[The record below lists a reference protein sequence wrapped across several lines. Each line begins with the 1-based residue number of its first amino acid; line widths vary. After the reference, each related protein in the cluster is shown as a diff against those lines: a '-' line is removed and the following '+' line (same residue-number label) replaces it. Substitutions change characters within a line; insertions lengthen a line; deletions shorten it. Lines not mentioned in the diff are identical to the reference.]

1 MTDDAPRRPAEGTR
15 MKTITHV
22 LIADDHPMVR
32 DALRRTLLLL
42 DPALQVLEAAD
53 YAGVVRALQMGLDT
67 TPGEPARA
75 LMALVDLHMPG
86 MDRVDGLRRLR
97 LQFPAVPLVVASGED
112 DPAVIRATLAAGAL
126 GFLPKSEPPEVLQQ
140 ALRLVLGGG
149 TYTPA
154 QALADLRHG
163 AAPPRPDAGGLT
175 PRQLD
180 VLRCLMRGQPNKLI
194 ARELGLTEGTVKIHI
209 AAILRVL
216 QARNRTEAVVV
227 ARDLGLQA

>member
-1 MTDDAPRRPAEGTR
+1 M
-15 MKTITHV
+15 IV

-32 DALRRTLLLL
+32 DALKRTLLLVE
-42 DPALQVLEAAD
+42 PTALVVEAAD
-53 YAGVVRALQMGLDT
+53 FAGAHQHLATGAVRWALL
-67 TPGEPARA
+67 
-75 LMALVDLHMPG
+75 DLHMPG

-97 LQFPAVPLVVASGED
+97 LQFPGVSMVVASGED
-112 DPAVIRATLAAGAL
+112 DPAVIRAALAAGAV
-126 GFLPKSEPPEVLQQ
+126 GFLPKSESPEVLQQ

-149 TYTPA
+149 TYMPA

-163 AAPPRPDAGGLT
+163 APPPRPDASGLT
-175 PRQLD
+175 PRQTD

-227 ARDLGLQA
+227 ARNLGLQA

>member
-1 MTDDAPRRPAEGTR
+1 
-15 MKTITHV
+15 MKV

-32 DALRRTLLLL
+32 DALKRTLLLVE
-42 DPALQVLEAAD
+42 PAAEVLEAAD
-53 YAGVVRALQMGLDT
+53 YAGAVQALQSQALDL
-67 TPGEPARA
+67 A
-75 LMALVDLHMPG
+75 LLDLHMLG

-97 LQFPAVPLVVASGED
+97 LRFAGVPMVVASGED
-112 DPAVIRATLAAGAL
+112 DPVVMRATLAAGAR
-126 GFLPKSEPPEVLQQ
+126 GFLPKSEAPEVLQQ

-149 TYTPA
+149 TYLPA

-163 AAPPRPDAGGLT
+163 APPPRPDAGGLT
-175 PRQLD
+175 PRQTD

>member
-1 MTDDAPRRPAEGTR
+1 MN
-15 MKTITHV
+15 V

-32 DALRRTLLLL
+32 DALKRTLLLVE
-42 DPALQVLEAAD
+42 PGARIVEAAD
-53 YAGVVRALQMGLDT
+53 FAGAHQHLHSGGIQLALL
-67 TPGEPARA
+67 
-75 LMALVDLHMPG
+75 DLHMPG

-97 LQFPAVPLVVASGED
+97 LQFPGVAMVVASGED
-112 DPAVIRATLAAGAL
+112 DPAVIRATLAAGAV
-126 GFLPKSEPPEVLQQ
+126 GFLPKSESPEVLQQ

-149 TYTPA
+149 TYLPA

-163 AAPPRPDAGGLT
+163 APPPRPDASGLT
-175 PRQLD
+175 PRQTD

-227 ARDLGLQA
+227 ARNLGLQA

>member
-1 MTDDAPRRPAEGTR
+1 
-15 MKTITHV
+15 MKV
-22 LIADDHPMVR
+22 LIADDHPLVR
-32 DALRRTLLLL
+32 DALKRTLLLVE
-42 DPALQVLEAAD
+42 PGAQVLEAAD
-53 YAGVVRALQMGLDT
+53 YAGALQLMQT
-67 TPGEPARA
+67 EPLQLA
-75 LMALVDLHMPG
+75 LLDLHMPG

-97 LQFPAVPLVVASGED
+97 LLFPQLPIALASGED
-112 DPAVIRATLAAGAL
+112 DPVVIRATLSAGAV
-126 GFLPKSEPPEVLQQ
+126 GFLPKSESPELLQQ

-149 TYTPA
+149 TYLPA

-163 AAPPRPDAGGLT
+163 APPPRPDASGLT

>member
-1 MTDDAPRRPAEGTR
+1 MN
-15 MKTITHV
+15 V

-32 DALRRTLLLL
+32 DALKRTLLLVQ
-42 DPALQVLEAAD
+42 PEAQVFEAAD
-53 YAGVVRALQMGLDT
+53 YAGALRVLQQHSLQL
-67 TPGEPARA
+67 A
-75 LMALVDLHMPG
+75 LLDLHMPG
-86 MDRVDGLRRLR
+86 MERVEGLRRLR
-97 LQFPAVPLVVASGED
+97 LLHPGVTMVVASGED
-112 DPAVIRATLAAGAL
+112 DPAVIRATLAAGAA
-126 GFLPKSEPPEVLQQ
+126 GFLPKSEAPEVLQQ

-149 TYTPA
+149 TYMPA

-163 AAPPRPDAGGLT
+163 APPPRPDASGLT
-175 PRQLD
+175 PRQMD

-227 ARDLGLQA
+227 ARNLGLQA

>member
-1 MTDDAPRRPAEGTR
+1 
-15 MKTITHV
+15 MKV

-32 DALRRTLLLL
+32 DALRRTLLIVEP
-42 DPALQVLEAAD
+42 DVQVLEAAD
-53 YAGVVRALQMGLDT
+53 YASALQLMQTESLQL
-67 TPGEPARA
+67 A
-75 LMALVDLHMPG
+75 LLDLHMPG

-97 LQFPAVPLVVASGED
+97 LLFPQLPIAVVSGED
-112 DPAVIRATLAAGAL
+112 DPVVIRATLGAGAV
-126 GFLPKSEPPEVLQQ
+126 GFLPKSESPKVLQQ

-149 TYTPA
+149 TYMPA
-154 QALADLRHG
+154 LALADLRHG
-163 AAPPRPDAGGLT
+163 APPPRPDAGGLT

-194 ARELGLTEGTVKIHI
+194 AREMGLTEGTVKIHI

>member
-1 MTDDAPRRPAEGTR
+1 
-15 MKTITHV
+15 MKV
-22 LIADDHPMVR
+22 LIADDHPLVR
-32 DALRRTLLLL
+32 DALKRTLLLVE
-42 DPALQVLEAAD
+42 PGAQVLEAAD
-53 YAGVVRALQMGLDT
+53 YAGALQLMQTESLQL
-67 TPGEPARA
+67 A
-75 LMALVDLHMPG
+75 LLDLHMPG

-97 LQFPAVPLVVASGED
+97 LLFPQLPMAVASGED
-112 DPAVIRATLAAGAL
+112 DPVVIRATLSAGAV
-126 GFLPKSEPPEVLQQ
+126 GFLPKSESPELLQQ

-149 TYTPA
+149 TYLPA

-163 AAPPRPDAGGLT
+163 APPPRPDASGLT

-227 ARDLGLQA
+227 ARDLGLHA

>member
-1 MTDDAPRRPAEGTR
+1 
-15 MKTITHV
+15 MKV
-22 LIADDHPMVR
+22 LIADDHPLVR
-32 DALRRTLLLL
+32 DALKRTVLLVLP
-42 DPALQVLEAAD
+42 DAVVLQAAD
-53 YAGVVRALQMGLDT
+53 YAGVLQLLHT
-67 TPGEPARA
+67 QAPQ
-75 LMALVDLHMPG
+75 LVLLDLHMPG

-97 LQFPAVPLVVASGED
+97 LQFPRLPLVVVSGED
-112 DPAVIRATLAAGAL
+112 DPVVVRATLAAGAV
-126 GFLPKSEPPEVLQQ
+126 GFLPKSEAPEVLQQ

-149 TYTPA
+149 IYTPA
-154 QALADLRHG
+154 LALADLRPG
-163 AAPPRPDAGGLT
+163 AAPPRPDASGLT

-227 ARDLGLQA
+227 ARDLGLQT

>member
-1 MTDDAPRRPAEGTR
+1 
-15 MKTITHV
+15 MKI
-22 LIADDHPMVR
+22 LIADDHPLVR
-32 DALRRTLLLL
+32 DALGRTVLLVVPQAQLL
-42 DPALQVLEAAD
+42 QAQD
-53 YAGVVRALQMGLDT
+53 YASAVLQLQTAAPQLALL
-67 TPGEPARA
+67 
-75 LMALVDLHMPG
+75 DLHMPG
-86 MDRVDGLRRLR
+86 MERVDGLRRLR
-97 LQFPAVPLVVASGED
+97 LQFPQVPLLVASGED
-112 DPAVIRATLAAGAL
+112 DPAVIRACLAAGAV
-126 GFLPKSEPPEVLQQ
+126 GFLPKSEPAEVLQQ

-149 TYTPA
+149 SYMPA

-163 AAPPRPDAGGLT
+163 AAPPRPNASGLT

>member
-1 MTDDAPRRPAEGTR
+1 
-15 MKTITHV
+15 MKV

-32 DALRRTLLLL
+32 DALKRTLLLVAP
-42 DPALQVLEAAD
+42 DAHVLEAAD
-53 YAGVVRALQMGLDT
+53 YDSALHLLQTESPQL
-67 TPGEPARA
+67 A
-75 LMALVDLHMPG
+75 LLDLHMPG
-86 MDRVDGLRRLR
+86 MNRVDGLRRLR
-97 LQFPAVPLVVASGED
+97 LMFPQVPMAVASGED
-112 DPAVIRATLAAGAL
+112 DPVVIRATLTAGAV
-126 GFLPKSEPPEVLQQ
+126 GFLPKSEAPEVLQQ

-149 TYTPA
+149 IYMPA

-163 AAPPRPDAGGLT
+163 APPPRPDASGLT

-227 ARDLGLQA
+227 ARNLGLQA

>member
-1 MTDDAPRRPAEGTR
+1 MNRPGP
-15 MKTITHV
+15 I

-32 DALRRTLLLL
+32 DALRRTLLLVH
-42 DPALQVLEAAD
+42 PQAQVLEAAD
-53 YAGVVRALQMGLDT
+53 YAGTVQQLQAHGPGL
-67 TPGEPARA
+67 
-75 LMALVDLHMPG
+75 ALVDLHMPG

-97 LQFPAVPLVVASGED
+97 LQFPQVALVVASGED
-112 DPAVIRATLAAGAL
+112 DPAVIRATLAAGAVA
-126 GFLPKSEPPEVLQQ
+126 FLPKSEAPEVLQQ
-140 ALRLVLGGG
+140 ALRLVLNGGS
-149 TYTPA
+149 YTPP

-163 AAPPRPDAGGLT
+163 AVLSRPDASGLT
-175 PRQLD
+175 PRQMD